1 MKKNPFIDDT
11 SISRSLMMSMDISN
25 SLDLLEFR
33 KAIEIEIAHLAAK
46 RMQSHDI
53 QILERS
59 LVDMKVCI
67 KMESSII
74 VPDLVFHETLARST
88 NNEVIIQVY
97 NYISEFFKRIRIEM
111 AVYDDV
117 ENALYYHRQILN
129 AIKKGEADKCSRL
142 MRAHIEDVQQHYHGM
157 LYTSD
162 LIYRQIL
169 VVRGKKRRKGGGR
182 ERSEKDTSAFF
193 LPGRRAYPPSSFS
206 ISPTSNHATMSKY

>member
-1 MKKNPFIDDT
+1 
-11 SISRSLMMSMDISN
+11 MMSMDISN

-97 NYISEFFKRIRIEM
+97 NYISEFFKRVRIEICTLLSSS
-111 AVYDDV
+111 
-117 ENALYYHRQILN
+117 NF
-129 AIKKGEADKCSRL
+129 
-142 MRAHIEDVQQHYHGM
+142 
-157 LYTSD
+157 
-162 LIYRQIL
+162 
-169 VVRGKKRRKGGGR
+169 KR
-182 ERSEKDTSAFF
+182 D
-193 LPGRRAYPPSSFS
+193 
-206 ISPTSNHATMSKY
+206 